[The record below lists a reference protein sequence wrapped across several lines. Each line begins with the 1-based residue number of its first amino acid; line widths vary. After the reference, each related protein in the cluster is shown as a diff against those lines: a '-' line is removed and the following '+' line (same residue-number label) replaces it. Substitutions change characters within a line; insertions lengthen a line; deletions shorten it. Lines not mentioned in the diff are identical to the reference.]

1 MEQALTEY
9 PHDVSVDTSLDRV
22 GNAREYGARTPA
34 VNSRFHVLPAGRDN
48 VMLLLPGCALGIPL
62 CACLRCVGENSRL
75 QNKVWLDRA
84 AAQTLARPHPGRRL
98 QGSPLGIREAAP
110 GISAAGGAQATKS
123 QDCSGRNQPFCPR
136 VGRGHIGSYSSG
148 RTRGGRPRWRS
159 GRSRS
164 CGRMCGGDR
173 AHGVCTPR
181 ARLAH
186 RPWPMC
192 ASKRYLTD
200 FLPGLLYSILSV
212 LGIIPIIVPT
222 LAA

>member
-1 MEQALTEY
+1 M
-9 PHDVSVDTSLDRV
+9 
-22 GNAREYGARTPA
+22 
-34 VNSRFHVLPAGRDN
+34 
-48 VMLLLPGCALGIPL
+48 
-62 CACLRCVGENSRL
+62 
-75 QNKVWLDRA
+75 
-84 AAQTLARPHPGRRL
+84 ARPHPGRRR
-98 QGSPLGIREAAP
+98 QGSPLSTREAAP

-123 QDCSGRNQPFCPR
+123 QDCSGRNPPFCPR

-186 RPWPMC
+186 RPWSMC

-222 LAA
+222 LAAAQPRFCSDGPCTAGPFLLAVDGTFAEI